1 MVRLEERAPNK
12 FGIEFCP
19 KFKEFRV
26 CFDTAYCWKLKIYCW
41 KHYSKIIFKLW
52 IVPVGPNFKVTF
64 TFFRTCWSMN
74 SARDPRENVKRL
86 PNAHLINH
94 RTDTRFKFITSNKK
108 KSFCYYYY
116 YYLSILQFFDVIFC
130 ALKVKINIHKK
141 QKLKTQSKFT

>member
-64 TFFRTCWSMN
+64 TFFRTCWSMK
-74 SARDPRENVKRL
+74 SARDPGENVKRL

-108 KSFCYYYY
+108 KEFLLLLLLFIYITIFWCYF
-116 YYLSILQFFDVIFC
+116 LCFES
-130 ALKVKINIHKK
+130 
-141 QKLKTQSKFT
+141 